1 MRRVI
6 TSLVMLFLTI
16 HVNANNDMNGQP
28 SAIGLD
34 YFGEQPP
41 GLTPQ
46 LFEPKI
52 VSPNGLFEGGRFSPD
67 KREYYFSRNSGK
79 YKKRTFFVMH
89 YDNQRWGEASETDI
103 RWPQFSPGGHGR
115 SIQMV
120 TEIG

>member
-1 MRRVI
+1 MKRLI
-6 TSLVMLFLTI
+6 TSLVTLFLTI

-34 YFGEQPP
+34 YFGEQPQ

-67 KREYYFSRNSGK
+67 KREYYFSRNNGK
-79 YKKRTFFVMH
+79 YKKRTFLLCTMTISV
-89 YDNQRWGEASETDI
+89 GEKHLKQIFAGLS
-103 RWPQFSPGGHGR
+103 FLPGDMEGR
-115 SIQMV
+115 YKW
-120 TEIG
+120 